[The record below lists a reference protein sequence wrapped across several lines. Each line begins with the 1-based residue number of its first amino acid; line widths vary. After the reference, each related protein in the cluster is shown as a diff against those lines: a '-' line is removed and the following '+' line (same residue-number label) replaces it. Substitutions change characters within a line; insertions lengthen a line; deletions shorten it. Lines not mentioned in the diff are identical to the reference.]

1 MPDECE
7 RSSLKSSTLKT
18 RCTAPREGPVFARSI
33 SLNHLVRRVPAWA
46 WGRIVLRSGAQFSEI
61 WGHGRPG
68 EPGDR
73 DALPGSAAVFVGRHG
88 ERHSEVGRG
97 SFRGRSRSECQGSA
111 RGNQPNQGGD
121 SGTLRIP
128 CAVAKSRSD
137 ADHSHASE
145 PIGISFSNTQS
156 SYHYADKVTLG

>member
-61 WGHGRPG
+61 WGHDRAG
-68 EPGDR
+68 EPVIRMSLPDR
-73 DALPGSAAVFVGRHG
+73 LRCLRVGTG
-88 ERHSEVGRG
+88 II
-97 SFRGRSRSECQGSA
+97 SRPLQFGVSGLRA

>member
-73 DALPGSAAVFVGRHG
+73 DEPPGSAAVFAGRHG
-88 ERHSEVGRG
+88 DHFEATPVRSVRAPRAEISQIKAAIAEHCAFLAQLPNRG
-97 SFRGRSRSECQGSA
+97 VMQITAMPRSR
-111 RGNQPNQGGD
+111 
-121 SGTLRIP
+121 
-128 CAVAKSRSD
+128 
-137 ADHSHASE
+137 
-145 PIGISFSNTQS
+145 
-156 SYHYADKVTLG
+156 